1 MLRKAIMEIRRL
13 CVILLFI
20 TAFSNPLHAGQ
31 DGKDDGI
38 SPEHECDLAPTLII
52 PN

>member
-1 MLRKAIMEIRRL
+1 MEIRRL

-20 TAFSNPLHAGQ
+20 TTFSNPLHAGQ

-38 SPEHECDLAPTLII
+38 SPEHECDLTPTLII
-52 PN
+52 PH